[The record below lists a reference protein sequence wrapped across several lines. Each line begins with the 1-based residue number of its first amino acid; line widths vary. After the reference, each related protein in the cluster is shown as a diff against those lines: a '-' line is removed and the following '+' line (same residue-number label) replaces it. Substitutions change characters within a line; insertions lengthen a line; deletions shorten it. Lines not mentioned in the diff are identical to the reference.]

1 MVMVAIEKQLVSI
14 VVKCL
19 DPAAPHPAFVFF
31 VTLDKKSDI
40 SLC

>member
-1 MVMVAIEKQLVSI
+1 MVMVAIERQLVSI

-19 DPAAPHPAFVFF
+19 DPGATHPAFVSFM
-31 VTLDKKSDI
+31 TLDKKSDI